1 MIREEAFQKKEAV
14 LARLLKSSGAA
25 NVEVEVQMPATM
37 AGTNNQAMA
46 QAASNDD
53 DINPSGVAGTR
64 TNPLFDAQ
72 STRKRRRGER
82 GPDRKQ
88 RPSRTCLI
96 CKDDKIFPGR
106 SVKKYCSGYPAWA
119 VANGMS

>member
-46 QAASNDD
+46 QAAS
-53 DINPSGVAGTR
+53 S
-64 TNPLFDAQ
+64 
-72 STRKRRRGER
+72 K
-82 GPDRKQ
+82 
-88 RPSRTCLI
+88 
-96 CKDDKIFPGR
+96 
-106 SVKKYCSGYPAWA
+106 
-119 VANGMS
+119 